1 MERLGAELA
10 EEREKK
16 EQLKAQLEETSRLL
30 LEAKANHLAD
40 NERQSALLLEQIGL
54 LETSKN
60 YHDLDICIWED
71 ERRTLT
77 GRIEDTTEELR
88 SRDEEIRDLNCRI
101 MGYEHTKWGA
111 FCPVSLGLWAEDLL
125 NKN

>member
-1 MERLGAELA
+1 M
-10 EEREKK
+10 
-16 EQLKAQLEETSRLL
+16 EETSRLL